1 MPYSDDTTPSMAQG
15 DTEDDRIQILNGT
28 ERLSYFVS
36 NGSRDSTIPT
46 ADDSSLRIRLARLLR
61 LE

>member
-1 MPYSDDTTPSMAQG
+1 MPDFDDTTPSMALN
-15 DTEDDRIQILNGT
+15 DTEDDRIQILNGA

-36 NGSRDSTIPT
+36 DAHRDSTIPV
-46 ADDSSLRIRLARLLR
+46 AGDSSIRNRLARLLR